1 MERLVLTSFQ
11 KGELEKLIIDCM
23 TNCLKANNQK
33 PTIEIPKND
42 EDLLTKKEAAQ
53 LLKCSTSTVD
63 NYARSGILTRF
74 YLGRSVRFKR
84 KELLQLI
91 K

>member
-1 MERLVLTSFQ
+1 V
-11 KGELEKLIIDCM
+11 
-23 TNCLKANNQK
+23 NACLKANERGQVK
-33 PTIEIPKND
+33 EQPKND
-42 EDLLTKKEAAQ
+42 EDLLTKKEAAIF
-53 LLKCSTSTVD
+53 LKCSTSTID